1 MAAISASGRTLR
13 PPVPVPYPEPAGASA
28 EGKKRA
34 KYLCTLRLSKYIAE
48 EKRIYPGLDQRN
60 TLEGIVQAMDKAVK
74 RKRFKPDTKKV
85 RNSEYLISLILE
97 AEGFADAIP
106 DTWNIPRDDEP
117 VRKRPK
123 IVQAPSSSA
132 PQVTP
137 LDFCGSVRYCLL
149 WQAVVL
155 LI

>member
-13 PPVPVPYPEPAGASA
+13 VPVPVPYPEPAGASA
-28 EGKKRA
+28 EGKKLAR
-34 KYLCTLRLSKYIAE
+34 YLCTLRLSKYNTQ
-48 EKRIYPGLDQRN
+48 EKVEYPGIDQRT

-74 RKRFKPDTKKV
+74 RKRFKPNTKIV

-123 IVQAPSSSA
+123 VMQAPSHSA

-137 LDFCGSVRYCLL
+137 MEFGG
-149 WQAVVL
+149 QAVFL